1 MPFILFINRLFIF
14 IRKTTGVDYYL
25 SCLTDVCFLA
35 NM

>member
-14 IRKTTGVDYYL
+14 YTEDNGGDYYF
-25 SCLTDVCFLA
+25 SRLTDVCFLA